1 MSKKETK
8 ATKVKEEVK
17 EPTTIFIGKKTLMTY
32 VMAALSQNGNNSDK
46 IVIKARGRATSR
58 AVDVSQVL
66 KKFIAGATVGSV
78 QIGTEEVGE
87 EHTRVS
93 SIAIEVV
100 KS

>member
-1 MSKKETK
+1 MSKTK
-8 ATKVKEEVK
+8 AKTTKVKEEVK
-17 EPTTIFIGKKTLMTY
+17 EPTTVFIGKKPLMTY
-32 VMAALSQNGNNSDK
+32 VMAALSQGVGNGK

-58 AVDVSQVL
+58 AVDLSQIL
-66 KKFIAGATVGSV
+66 PKFIAGATVGSV